1 MIFQEKEKK
10 KQLMCVCVCV
20 NWNLILIAE
29 RSWTIERE
37 KREFLHVD
45 REEAGAVSTYHSHHR
60 G

>member
-1 MIFQEKEKK
+1 
-10 KQLMCVCVCV
+10 MCVCVCV

-29 RSWTIERE
+29 RSWKIARE